1 MPLLLAFF
9 STITVSKEAK
19 LKGNIVSSKQTMSAA
34 VTTAATAA
42 AVELQGEDEGPRQA
56 NTRFCHRR

>member
-19 LKGNIVSSKQTMSAA
+19 LKGNIVFSKQTMSAA
-34 VTTAATAA
+34 VTTAATTA
-42 AVELQGEDEGPRQA
+42 AVEL
-56 NTRFCHRR
+56 